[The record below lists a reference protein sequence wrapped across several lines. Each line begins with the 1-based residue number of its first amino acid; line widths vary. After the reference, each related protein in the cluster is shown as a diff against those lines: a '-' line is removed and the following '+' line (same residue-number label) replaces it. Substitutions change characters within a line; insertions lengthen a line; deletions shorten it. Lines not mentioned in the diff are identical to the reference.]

1 MKSAMAEQRIVAW
14 IVRKRD
20 GRYQLCEFGY
30 GKNNDFTVAASVQH
44 LLPMSLQVIANEQN
58 GEFHKVTFR
67 IHFLT
72 YAISLH
78 MPTIVC
84 KDLRDGGGDYLF
96 LDMDETIKE
105 NDDS

>member
-14 IVRKRD
+14 MSVRKRD

-84 KDLRDGGGDYLF
+84 KLF